1 MNRVH
6 LALLTLA
13 LSCLVAAAARADL
26 FEDDF
31 EGESNGDPLNADD
44 WRVRETTSQV
54 SASVRTVGTN
64 NWAAFDFTSSAA
76 STDTA
81 RAWTQNTW
89 RIDTDGPLTWQIDF
103 QMAAGTDSTTLVPFV
118 FDTDW
123 DDESAAANKY
133 YKNTDV
139 NVAVHYMDSSAVA
152 NINLFNSPET
162 SFMDSGSNLFGPAPG
177 DNTIY
182 TLVMT
187 LNDTDAIGAIRARD
201 DVGATVYTAQVAH
214 DLTLSSPGHLGMQV
228 HNLNGDDTKTIRYDN
243 VNVIPVPVSAV
254 LAAQGLLAVG
264 GLEFLRRRRR
274 AGSGAG

>member
-1 MNRVH
+1 MNRIH
-6 LALLTLA
+6 LALLTLG
-13 LSCLVAAAARADL
+13 LCCLVAAAARADL

-31 EGESNGDPLNADD
+31 EGATGPLDAGK
-44 WRVRETTSQV
+44 WT
-54 SASVRTVGTN
+54 VRTDGKVTVGQAGGWASFNVAGDAGN
-64 NWAAFDFTSSAA
+64 N
-76 STDTA
+76 DTA

-274 AGSGAG
+274 AGGVAA